1 MWARAAAA
9 GLRLCWHPGPQPGLR
24 EVKCCP
30 AALTAAGCPQCEQLP
45 GIVPGL
51 APAAALCRGNIAA
64 AQRDWSSGL
73 ERGGLQSFK
82 CAQAQ
87 GQSPSSAT
95 QCHSAP
101 RAARSHGRPRGCPT
115 PQKSALVGRSNG
127 EEEPRASL
135 ELQCV
140 PGVRPPPPPGSAW
153 PPSRTRRNI
162 VAAQSHSGCQAVN
175 SIKGDKNNKGNGEV
189 AWHSPSAWHHP
200 QQGLAAETVPSPHGK
215 QGGGEGGWVAKGGGA
230 PIPQLPLSGEV
241 RFSGLR
247 ATCGDPPGEGEGPL
261 GSWHRPSRTRRGPKG
276 HGTDQG
282 AAHGAQRGRRG
293 KPSAGPGAGADQ
305 AQGPYSA
312 SHPPGPTTTPRPTD
326 SSCGAEGGGPGPY
339 RRSAPARPRAAA
351 PGTAATPPCR
361 PHGHVT
367 RRRMMTH
374 TQRGTR
380 LAEAMRRPVAVY
392 WRQ

>member
-73 ERGGLQSFK
+73 ERGGLQSFR

-140 PGVRPPPPPGSAW
+140 PGVRPPPPRLCLAPLQDTEEHRGGTVPQRVPGSEFHQ
-153 PPSRTRRNI
+153 RR
-162 VAAQSHSGCQAVN
+162 
-175 SIKGDKNNKGNGEV
+175 
-189 AWHSPSAWHHP
+189 
-200 QQGLAAETVPSPHGK
+200 
-215 QGGGEGGWVAKGGGA
+215 
-230 PIPQLPLSGEV
+230 
-241 RFSGLR
+241 
-247 ATCGDPPGEGEGPL
+247 
-261 GSWHRPSRTRRGPKG
+261 
-276 HGTDQG
+276 
-282 AAHGAQRGRRG
+282 
-293 KPSAGPGAGADQ
+293 
-305 AQGPYSA
+305 
-312 SHPPGPTTTPRPTD
+312 
-326 SSCGAEGGGPGPY
+326 
-339 RRSAPARPRAAA
+339 
-351 PGTAATPPCR
+351 
-361 PHGHVT
+361 
-367 RRRMMTH
+367 
-374 TQRGTR
+374 
-380 LAEAMRRPVAVY
+380 
-392 WRQ
+392 